1 MMLAMLGL
9 AVGTGNIWRFP
20 RIVATNDGGAFLIP
34 WVVFL
39 FIWSVPLI
47 MTEFTI
53 GKAMRAGPVN
63 AFGKLIGSRF
73 RWMGLW
79 VAWTATAIM
88 FYYSV
93 VTGWCLR
100 FAVAAVTGELSSA
113 ESGTL
118 WASFEGSGTA
128 VFMHVL
134 MMGASVALVYYGVRG
149 IERMAKVLMPTLLI
163 LVLILMIRA
172 ITLPNAHLGLDFL
185 FTPKWASLTDAEI
198 WLQALTQ
205 NAWDT
210 GAGWG
215 LILAYAVYARAKEDT
230 TLNAFMLGFGNNSV
244 SLAAGIMVLCTIFSI
259 NPGAASE
266 IVGAGNN
273 GLTFIWIPQLFS
285 HMPAGQFFMALF
297 FIALLFAGFTSLVSM
312 VELTTRVL
320 VDWRI
325 PRERAI
331 VFVGISALV
340 FGLPSALNPD
350 IFNNQDGVWG
360 IGLMLSGFFFAFAV
374 VRFGAKKFR
383 IAFMN
388 NEFSDIKVGRG
399 WDLLMYFV
407 LLEAIVLLVWWLGQT
422 IYDGD
427 ILASLNPFSSWSLGT
442 VLVQWGIAL
451 ALFIWWNRR
460 SDRGKLL

>member
-100 FAVAAVTGELSSA
+100 FAVAAVTGELSGG

-331 VFVGISALV
+331 VFVGISGIV
-340 FGLPSALNPD
+340 FGLPSALSPD